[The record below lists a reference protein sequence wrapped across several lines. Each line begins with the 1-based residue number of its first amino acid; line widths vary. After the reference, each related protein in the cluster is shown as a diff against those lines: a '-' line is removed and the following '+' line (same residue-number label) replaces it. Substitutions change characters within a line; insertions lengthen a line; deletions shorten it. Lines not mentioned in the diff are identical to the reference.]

1 MKISHLTK
9 EQTDRFQEFI
19 DKWTAIGLCTEPA
32 NRKEAEVGIAETYTS
47 AGLAPPKRIVWC
59 GSPLSQGLTRA
70 IALNIKPSEV
80 EKIGQS
86 VWQSVRQR
94 VGKSVERSVRHS
106 VWQSVWQSVEQS
118 VRQIVEQSVGQS
130 VGQSVR
136 HSVEQSVGQSV
147 GQSVWQSVEQS
158 VEQSVRQIVEQSVR
172 QIVEQSVWQS
182 VGQNV
187 WQIVERSVWQSVWQS
202 AYGQHDANW
211 LGFYDY
217 FRQVCGLEA
226 ETQKLCGLW
235 RVAQN
240 AGWWLPH
247 ESICWISERHNV
259 LNRNALGQL
268 HKDGGPALA
277 YPDGWCIY
285 ALNGVRM
292 SREYVETPAERIDP
306 STVFDEKNAEIRREL
321 IRKLGVERF
330 LAKTP
335 HTVLETKG
343 SYQLLSVELSE
354 QVTDARYL
362 KMLNPSVGAWHVE
375 AVHPS
380 CSTVREAINW
390 RASQKTDQEWSPAL
404 LT

>member
-1 MKISHLTK
+1 MKISHLSK

-106 VWQSVWQSVEQS
+106 VWQSVWQSV
-118 VRQIVEQSVGQS
+118 
-130 VGQSVR
+130 
-136 HSVEQSVGQSV
+136 
-147 GQSVWQSVEQS
+147 
-158 VEQSVRQIVEQSVR
+158 
-172 QIVEQSVWQS
+172 
-182 VGQNV
+182 GQNV
-187 WQIVERSVWQSVWQS
+187 WQIVERSVEQNVEQIVEQSVEQSVWQS

-268 HKDGGPALA
+268 HKDGGPALS

-321 IRKLGVERF
+321 IRKIGVERF
-330 LAKTP
+330 LTKTP

-375 AVHPS
+375 GVHPS
-380 CSTVREAINW
+380 CSTVKQAINW
-390 RASQKTDQEWSPAL
+390 RA
-404 LT
+404 